1 MRIRQIVPSLER
13 QHGGPSRSVQAL
25 AKAQAKLGEQVELLA
40 TEPDAPRLGR
50 ESSDGPLN
58 IRILRRGRP
67 DRICHSSA
75 LRRALLVGDC
85 EVVHHHALWLR
96 TLHYARCAAR
106 AHRAPLIVSPRGM
119 MAPWAWNHHR
129 WRKAAAA
136 LLLHPRALR
145 AVRGW
150 HATSDQEAK
159 DIAAL
164 GFSQPVCV
172 APNGVDAPREE
183 ELEAAR
189 RYWVARL
196 PKTAASRIALFYSRF
211 HRKKRLIELL
221 DLWAATPTPD
231 WHLLVVGIPGE
242 YSVADI
248 AGEIVKRGISGRAS
262 VHDGTDAPPP
272 YAAASLFLLPSH
284 DENFGLVIAEAM
296 AAGIPVVVTDTT
308 PWREIQTRAV
318 GWCVPWTDFGAALN
332 QAVGMPAEQL
342 RARGEAARAW
352 VLDNFS
358 WSKSAALLL
367 DFYRGLRAEENSLR
381 RLPRTP
387 A

>member
-25 AKAQAKLGEQVELLA
+25 ARAQSELGKSVELLTTA
-40 TEPDAPRLGR
+40 PDAPPEGR
-50 ESSDGPLN
+50 DSADGALR
-58 IRILRRGRP
+58 IRILRRDAP
-67 DRICHSSA
+67 NRICPSSG
-75 LRRALLVGDC
+75 LKKALLSGACD
-85 EVVHHHALWLR
+85 VVHHHALWLR
-96 TLHYARCAAR
+96 TLDYAHRAAL

-129 WRKAAAA
+129 WRKTAAAFF
-136 LLLHPRALR
+136 LHPRAFR
-145 AVRGW
+145 AVSGW
-150 HATSDQEAK
+150 HATSEQEAK

-164 GFSQPVCV
+164 GFHQPIAV

-183 ELEAAR
+183 GLEAAR
-189 RYWVARL
+189 RYWVERL
-196 PKTAASRIALFYSRF
+196 PLTAAKRIALFYSRF

-221 DLWAATPTPD
+221 DLWAASPAPD

-248 AGEIVKRGISGRAS
+248 AGEIAKRGISGRAS

-296 AAGIPVVVTDTT
+296 AAAVPVAVTDTT
-308 PWREIQTRAV
+308 PWQDVQTRDL
-318 GWCVPWTDFGAALN
+318 GWCVSWSDYPTALRH
-332 QAVGMPAEQL
+332 AMGCPDEEL
-342 RARGEAARAW
+342 RRRGEGSRRW
-352 VLDNFS
+352 VLDSYS
-358 WSKSAALLL
+358 WEKSAERLVR
-367 DFYRGLRAEENSLR
+367 FYDEVRA
-381 RLPRTP
+381 LPRHP
-387 A
+387 VA

>member
-25 AKAQAKLGEQVELLA
+25 ARAQSALGQSVELLA
-40 TEPDAPRLGR
+40 TALDAPPEGVASAGGALR
-50 ESSDGPLN
+50 
-58 IRILRRGRP
+58 IRVLRRDAP
-67 DRICHSSA
+67 DRICPSA
-75 LRRALLVGDC
+75 GLKKALLSGACD
-85 EVVHHHALWLR
+85 VVHHHALWLR
-96 TLHYARCAAR
+96 TLDYAHRAAL

-136 LLLHPRALR
+136 LFLHPGALR
-145 AVRGW
+145 AVSGW
-150 HATSDQEAK
+150 HATSEQEAK

-164 GFSQPVCV
+164 GFRQPVCV
-172 APNGVDAPREE
+172 APNGVSAPREE
-183 ELEAAR
+183 KLEAAR
-189 RYWVARL
+189 RHWMARL
-196 PKTAASRIALFYSRF
+196 PQPAPKRVALFYSRF

-221 DLWAATPTPD
+221 DLWAAIPAPD

-248 AGEIVKRGISGRAS
+248 ADEIAKRGISGRAS

-272 YAAASLFLLPSH
+272 YAVASLFLLPSH

-296 AAGIPVVVTDTT
+296 AASVPVVVTDTT
-308 PWREIQTRAV
+308 PWREAAARNL
-318 GWCVPWTDFGAALN
+318 GWCISWSAYSATLRQALDCS
-332 QAVGMPAEQL
+332 GDQL
-342 RARGEAARAW
+342 RQQGEASRQW
-352 VLDNFS
+352 ILESFS
-358 WSKSAALLL
+358 WEKSAAKLIA
-367 DFYRGLRAEENSLR
+367 FYGELRGLAASSG
-381 RLPRTP
+381 

>member
-25 AKAQAKLGEQVELLA
+25 ARAQSALGQSVELLA
-40 TEPDAPRLGR
+40 TAPDAPPEGVASAEGALR
-50 ESSDGPLN
+50 
-58 IRILRRGRP
+58 IRVLRRDAP
-67 DRICHSSA
+67 NRICPSSG
-75 LRRALLVGDC
+75 LKKALLSGACD
-85 EVVHHHALWLR
+85 VVHHHALWLR
-96 TLHYARCAAR
+96 TLDYAHRAAL

-136 LLLHPRALR
+136 LFLHPGALR
-145 AVRGW
+145 AVSGW

-164 GFSQPVCV
+164 GFRQPVCV

-183 ELEAAR
+183 GLEAAR
-189 RYWVARL
+189 RYWVERL
-196 PKTAASRIALFYSRF
+196 PLTATKRIALFYSRF

-221 DLWAATPTPD
+221 DLWAASPAPD

-248 AGEIVKRGISGRAS
+248 DGEIAKRGISGRAS

-296 AAGIPVVVTDTT
+296 AAAVPVAVTDTT
-308 PWREIQTRAV
+308 PWQDVQTRDL
-318 GWCVPWTDFGAALN
+318 GWCVSWSDYPTALRH
-332 QAVGMPAEQL
+332 AMGCPDEEL
-342 RARGEAARAW
+342 RRRGEGSRRW
-352 VLDNFS
+352 VLDSYS
-358 WSKSAALLL
+358 WEKSAERLVR
-367 DFYRGLRAEENSLR
+367 FYDEVRA
-381 RLPRTP
+381 LPRHP
-387 A
+387 VA

>member
-1 MRIRQIVPSLER
+1 MKIRQIVPSLER
-13 QHGGPSRSVQAL
+13 QHGGPSRSVHAL
-25 AKAQAKLGEQVELLA
+25 ARAQTALGQSVELLTTA
-40 TEPDAPRLGR
+40 SDAPPEGR
-50 ESSDGPLN
+50 ETANGALR
-58 IRILRRGRP
+58 IRVLRRDPP
-67 DRICHSSA
+67 DRICPSA
-75 LRRALLVGDC
+75 GLKKALLSGACD
-85 EVVHHHALWLR
+85 VVHHHALWLR
-96 TLHYARCAAR
+96 TLDYAHRAAR
-106 AHRAPLIVSPRGM
+106 AHRVPLVVSPRGM

-136 LLLHPRALR
+136 LLLHPGALR
-145 AVRGW
+145 AVHGW
-150 HATSDQEAK
+150 HATSNQEAK

-164 GFSQPVCV
+164 GFHQPICV

-183 ELEAAR
+183 DLEAAR
-189 RYWVARL
+189 RYWMARL
-196 PKTAASRIALFYSRF
+196 PQPAPKRIALFYSRF
-211 HRKKRLIELL
+211 HRKKRLLELL
-221 DLWAATPTPD
+221 DLWASTPAPD
-231 WHLLVVGIPGE
+231 WHLLVVGIPAE
-242 YSVADI
+242 FSVAKL
-248 AGEIVKRGISGRAS
+248 AGEVARRGLSGRVS

-308 PWREIQTRAV
+308 PWREIQTRVV

-367 DFYRGLRAEENSLR
+367 DFYRGLRAEDNSLL
-381 RLPRTP
+381 RLPRSP